1 MRKSQP
7 SKRRWIARIRAGKWV
22 PSAVIFHLDRE
33 QDWSERWEP
42 HPTERGFM
50 RLRRSAE
57 DVRRGCGGSILD
69 QK

>member
-1 MRKSQP
+1 MRRSQP

-22 PSAVIFHLDRE
+22 PSAVIFHLDRG
-33 QDWSERWEP
+33 QDWHERWEF

-57 DVRRGCGGSILD
+57 DVRRGCGGSILG